1 MARTISVIKQQI
13 IDTKNG
19 QASLAGLNSPSQTA
33 IWNLWAYVTAVAI
46 NLFEQLLD
54 IFTAQIEAY
63 IAVAG
68 IGTIPWLRVQVL
80 KFQFSATTSQYVQLN
95 TTTLV
100 IAYPIIDPK
109 LRILSRAAVSQQANR
124 VVSVKVAQQEPPV
137 QLTSPMFTALS
148 SYLNEIA
155 FAGTQINII
164 NANADSLIASG
175 TVFYTGQYA
184 ATIQSDVITALNS
197 YCTGLSSNAN
207 FGSAVK
213 ATDVI
218 KAILAVNGVT
228 DFRPTEVSVRPD
240 LVSITLRNKIFEL
253 SSGTDQ
259 VFFTPVSGYIIPEA
273 TAGWD
278 FGTTLSF
285 SPVS

>member
-33 IWNLWAYVTAVAI
+33 IWNLWAYVTAVSI

-54 IFTAQIEAY
+54 IFTAKIEAY

-80 KFQFSATTSQYVQLN
+80 KFQFSATISQYVQLN

-100 IAYPIIDPK
+100 IDYPIIDPT

-259 VFFTPVSGYIIPEA
+259 VSFTPVSGYIIPEA
-273 TAGWD
+273 TTGWD